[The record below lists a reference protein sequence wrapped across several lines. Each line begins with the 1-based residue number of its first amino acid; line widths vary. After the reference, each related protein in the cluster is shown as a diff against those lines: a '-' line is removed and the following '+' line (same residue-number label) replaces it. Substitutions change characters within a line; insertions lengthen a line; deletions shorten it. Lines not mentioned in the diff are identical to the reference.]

1 MWTQPVLTANGTI
14 GINNFAVT
22 SGGGADSDAY
32 KAFDSSAT
40 SYCNKMNSGAWLEF
54 YSAVTLTISDIL
66 ITSQGGLPSQGI
78 FQISHDAGTTWEQC
92 GTWTDTDGL
101 GESAHVI
108 LDDGSATGRY
118 FRFLSQGKSL
128 AKPSNNADFCNVTIT
143 ADEAS
148 GDFDFYANTERDI
161 VHKSLLAES
170 LRVWLPF
177 DESTTKDL
185 CWNGWTAYNDV
196 SVGEGNAIHLN
207 ALQLNKGY
215 LRSDEAIEFGGAD
228 FTISFYGYMNS
239 SSEQWTGFFCAQSS
253 TATGQAGCVDQI
265 KFTRNNTSTTQF
277 ECYCNAADDTTSS
290 TIITNSDLFNAR
302 RHFELDYSH
311 DESKL
316 RVFLDGQIICTKD
329 ISLKRTGR
337 YIFLGTNSYTPS
349 SQRLIGSIDEFQIFD
364 GVALH
369 TTNFTPPTDEDYA
382 QAKADWDGRFS
393 LVANTERKL
402 TNQALVDESLKVY
415 LPFDL
420 STTEDLKGNEWTA
433 YGSPTIQ
440 DTQLNLPGSSSYLA
454 MDGGITLGGQNF
466 TIRGKFNMDS
476 AAGKWCR
483 IFEIFN
489 TSGSEA
495 DAIRLAR
502 DNTNSTLNFGCF
514 DKSGTCS
521 ITLGKTYD
529 FECCYVHSTGKFYF
543 FLDGVLKV
551 TLSVTIPQTTFDY
564 CWLGRS
570 NYSSDGYFVG
580 SIDEFQIFDGVA
592 LHMEDFTP
600 PTDNDYVQKKWNDY
614 GYRMFDETID
624 LERNLSN
631 ASFNP
636 APFLKVWLPFD
647 TSTTEDVCGNVWN
660 ANGSPTIGEK
670 NAISGN
676 ALQVTNDF
684 GGAMHAAH
692 LYSWSGITL
701 GDKSFTIKGSF
712 NLQSFAVRS
721 FDRTLSI
728 FILAPRNS
736 YRMAENLAGFAES
749 IALRINNLNKYL
761 YVSYFGNGENVA
773 PLNLNQ
779 TYSFEVVYYHG
790 LGKMFTF
797 LDGVKVHELDITV
810 PRMTFPYLCVDH
822 AIYRT
827 NYNATIDEFKIYD
840 GAALHTENFAP
851 ATAENYVEKT
861 LAEEGQIHFTF
872 DAETERIVRNAVL
885 VFEHSTEVA
894 EGITTI
900 TGLDESK
907 SKDGTAFY
915 QTFQSKCFDLPPV
928 PEIWIEFDIF
938 CDGEHFWSAGNA
950 SSANGICGIAANA
963 DGSLSFI
970 SNGTTVKTVANVCEF
985 GELQTIRLHMITGS
999 SGGVIEAWTGPV
1011 LIYTYTGDVNH
1022 GDYFEDLFLQSDG
1035 EGTFFSS
1042 LFISNYSLDRDRYLE
1057 LLFNTER
1064 KIYNGLFDFNTS
1076 ASSSTQISRIIWSPP
1091 GGTYP
1096 PNFIIVTDTVR
1107 SKSGTAFSQTEIVK
1121 CFDLPPAYEIWI
1133 DFDVYFDGINRW
1145 RAGNA
1150 GAAGVCGIVAS
1161 VDGTLNYICNGEI
1174 VHTVADV
1181 CAIEKV
1187 QPVLLHMV
1195 SDCNI
1200 PELGIDSGY
1209 IECWINGEYIFKY
1222 SGDVNLGEDFEDIF
1236 LQCDGNGTVFS
1247 MITFSTNRLD
1257 PRHYEDAPTIY
1268 LCMYHNGQVLSFP
1281 VRNYDSPITP
1291 ALAVRYDE
1299 KNWYG
1304 KLVAPND
1311 SNAGAIHLHH
1321 NNSDYALAIN

>member
-14 GINNFAVT
+14 GINNFAVA
-22 SGGGADSDAY
+22 SGGGAASDAY
-32 KAFDSSAT
+32 KAFDSSAS

-108 LDDGSATGRY
+108 FDDDSATGRY

-128 AKPSNNADFCNVTIT
+128 AKPNNNAGFCNVTIT

-170 LRVWLPF
+170 LKVWLPF

-185 CWNGWTAYNDV
+185 CWNGWTAYGSPTIQDTK
-196 SVGEGNAIHLN
+196 LN
-207 ALQLNKGY
+207 LPGDSSY
-215 LRSDEAIEFGGAD
+215 LAMTDGITLGGQN
-228 FTISFYGYMNS
+228 FTIRGKFNMDSATDAWGRLFEFNADGGSSRFELIRNNKNNYLIINGYQSWASSKFETSINTSVLNQSVDIEIDYAHDAGKLYVFYDGVLKLTVNV
-239 SSEQWTGFFCAQSS
+239 T
-253 TATGQAGCVDQI
+253 
-265 KFTRNNTSTTQF
+265 FTRQQIQ
-277 ECYCNAADDTTSS
+277 Y
-290 TIITNSDLFNAR
+290 
-302 RHFELDYSH
+302 
-311 DESKL
+311 
-316 RVFLDGQIICTKD
+316 VFLGASKYQ
-329 ISLKRTGR
+329 SGR
-337 YIFLGTNSYTPS
+337 NFVGT
-349 SQRLIGSIDEFQIFD
+349 IDEFQIFD

-369 TTNFTPPTDEDYA
+369 TTNFTPPTDDDYA

-393 LVANTERKL
+393 LIANTERKL
-402 TNQALVDESLKVY
+402 TNRIFFNTYISFAGRYYCYGAIPASVLGGKSIFTVEVK
-415 LPFDL
+415 L
-420 STTEDLKGNEWTA
+420 STTSTYSNTHSYFWHTIIGLDIFATGAGEFGLAVNGGKLCFWGSRTDKSSYSALSDAAINDGQIHTVAVRSNADGSLDLFCDGEIVAHEDNANAYVSNSCTLLIACNQEGGQGIMAMKFYEARLWSRELADEEIFTTINGDEESLEAWYLPEKRNDIIPDVSGNSRNATL
-433 YGSPTIQ
+433 YGSPSVTV
-440 DTQLNLPGSSSYLA
+440 
-454 MDGGITLGGQNF
+454 
-466 TIRGKFNMDS
+466 
-476 AAGKWCR
+476 
-483 IFEIFN
+483 
-489 TSGSEA
+489 
-495 DAIRLAR
+495 AR
-502 DNTNSTLNFGCF
+502 ELNFDYTANLERIIG
-514 DKSGTCS
+514 
-521 ITLGKTYD
+521 
-529 FECCYVHSTGKFYF
+529 FEC
-543 FLDGVLKV
+543 
-551 TLSVTIPQTTFDY
+551 
-564 CWLGRS
+564 
-570 NYSSDGYFVG
+570 
-580 SIDEFQIFDGVA
+580 
-592 LHMEDFTP
+592 
-600 PTDNDYVQKKWNDY
+600 
-614 GYRMFDETID
+614 
-624 LERNLSN
+624 
-631 ASFNP
+631 
-636 APFLKVWLPFD
+636 
-647 TSTTEDVCGNVWN
+647 
-660 ANGSPTIGEK
+660 
-670 NAISGN
+670 
-676 ALQVTNDF
+676 
-684 GGAMHAAH
+684 
-692 LYSWSGITL
+692 
-701 GDKSFTIKGSF
+701 
-712 NLQSFAVRS
+712 
-721 FDRTLSI
+721 
-728 FILAPRNS
+728 
-736 YRMAENLAGFAES
+736 
-749 IALRINNLNKYL
+749 
-761 YVSYFGNGENVA
+761 
-773 PLNLNQ
+773 
-779 TYSFEVVYYHG
+779 
-790 LGKMFTF
+790 
-797 LDGVKVHELDITV
+797 
-810 PRMTFPYLCVDH
+810 
-822 AIYRT
+822 
-827 NYNATIDEFKIYD
+827 
-840 GAALHTENFAP
+840 
-851 ATAENYVEKT
+851 
-861 LAEEGQIHFTF
+861 
-872 DAETERIVRNAVL
+872 
-885 VFEHSTEVA
+885 STEVA

-900 TGLDESK
+900 TDLDESK

-950 SSANGICGIAANA
+950 SSTNGICGIAANA

-970 SNGTTVKTVANVCEF
+970 SNGETVKTVNNACEF

-1091 GGTYP
+1091 GGIYP

-1150 GAAGVCGIVAS
+1150 GAAGICGIVAS
-1161 VDGTLNYICNGEI
+1161 VNGTLNYICNGEI
-1174 VHTVADV
+1174 VHTAADV

-1247 MITFSTNRLD
+1247 MMTFSTNRLD

-1268 LCMYHNGQVLSFP
+1268 FCMYRNGQVLSFP

-1291 ALAVRYDE
+1291 ALAIRYDE

-1311 SNAGAIHLHH
+1311 SNAGAIHLRH